1 MLTTLLRPGARALG
15 ALLVSA
21 ALAGAPSVASA
32 DPTAEP
38 SATPTASEEAS
49 PSATATPSATPS
61 QSPSAEPSATATGS
75 PSPTVT
81 DTPAPTATGTS
92 EPSSS
97 AATPDAQPFVRGG
110 DAGSYGVEASAGPAA
125 STDPVLVGANYLEE
139 QLRRGGHHFSVEFG
153 GVAYPD
159 YGVTADAVLALAAAG
174 TGQDEAALA
183 TAYLAEHVGDYAS
196 YDDGD
201 PTTVDDIYA
210 GSVAKL
216 LNVAAAQGVDPTAF
230 GGWDLVA
237 TLQERENPQGRFVD
251 QTTWTDYSNTFGQSF
266 ALIGLQRAGATVSA
280 AARAY
285 LLAQQCPGGGFALS
299 MSDAGCSDAADA
311 DPDATA
317 MAVQALLAVGGAGAE
332 AGAGLDYLAALQ
344 DADGAVGGAGPTA
357 APNANSTGLAGQA
370 FLAGGRTAQA
380 RATQQYLT
388 DLQYGC
394 DLPTAVRGGIAYDR
408 AAYNAQMAAGS
419 RATPSDQDRRSTT
432 QALLALAGVPLG
444 AVNAAGSDAEAPA
457 LACATSTPTTT
468 PTATTGSPPS
478 TGGAT
483 GPAGAGSG
491 PGSTVAPV
499 VAAAAPTGA
508 LAQTGA
514 SPLLPVL
521 VGLVLL
527 VIGALAVHA
536 SRRRGAHA

>member
-1 MLTTLLRPGARALG
+1 M
-15 ALLVSA
+15 
-21 ALAGAPSVASA
+21 
-32 DPTAEP
+32 
-38 SATPTASEEAS
+38 
-49 PSATATPSATPS
+49 
-61 QSPSAEPSATATGS
+61 
-75 PSPTVT
+75 
-81 DTPAPTATGTS
+81 
-92 EPSSS
+92 
-97 AATPDAQPFVRGG
+97 RGG
-110 DAGSYGVEASAGPAA
+110 DARAYGVEAAPGPAT
-125 STDPVLVGANYLEE
+125 STDPVLVGADYLEE
-139 QLRRGGHHFSVEFG
+139 QLRAGGHHFSVEFG

-174 TGQDEAALA
+174 TGQDEATLA
-183 TAYLAEHVGDYAS
+183 TAYLADNVGSYAS

-216 LNVAAAQGVDPTAF
+216 LTVATAQGVDPTAF

-237 TLQERENPQGRFVD
+237 TLQDRENAQGRFVD

-266 ALIGLQRAGATVSA
+266 ALLGLQRAGASVSA
-280 AARAY
+280 DARAY
-285 LLAQQCPGGGFALS
+285 LLAQQCPGGGFALE
-299 MSDAGCSDAADA
+299 MSDAGCSGDADA

-317 MAVQALLAVGGAGAE
+317 MAVQALLAVGGAATQ

-344 DADGAVGGAGPTA
+344 NGDGAIGGAGPTA
-357 APNANSTGLAGQA
+357 SPNANSTGLAGQA

-380 RATQQYLT
+380 RATQQYLGS
-388 DLQYGC
+388 LQYGC
-394 DLPTAVRGGIAYDR
+394 DLPAALRGGIAYDE
-408 AAYNAQMAAGS
+408 AAYDAQVAAGD
-419 RATPSDQDRRSTT
+419 AAAPSDQDRRSTS

-444 AVNAAGSDAEAPA
+444 AVTAAGSAAEAPA
-457 LACATSTPTTT
+457 LACATSTPTST
-468 PTATTGSPPS
+468 PTSTGTATN

-483 GPAGAGSG
+483 TGAGSDT
-491 PGSTVAPV
+491 GSTVAPV

-527 VIGALAVHA
+527 VAGAVAVYA